1 VAVALVLGT
10 GLIPVFG
17 AVVSVAV
24 GV

>member
-1 VAVALVLGT
+1 VAVALVLAA